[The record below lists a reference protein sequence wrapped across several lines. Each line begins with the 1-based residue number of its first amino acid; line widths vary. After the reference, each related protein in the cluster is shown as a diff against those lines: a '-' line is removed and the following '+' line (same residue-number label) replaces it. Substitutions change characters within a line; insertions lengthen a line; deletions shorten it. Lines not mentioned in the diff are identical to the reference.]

1 MADKNGGFSGGNM
14 LKGLKNRSPSVP
26 DSAMKMPSGKS
37 VDSEATRSETAP
49 SEAPAS
55 GGRVA

>member
-1 MADKNGGFSGGNM
+1 MSKVSGGAPSNM
-14 LKGLKNRSPSVP
+14 LKGLKNRSPSWP
-26 DSAMKMPSGKS
+26 DSSTKLPKSPS